1 MSNLRFMRTF
11 VAVARL
17 GSFSEAAEH
26 VGLSQAAVSLQ
37 MRALEQEFGRELFD
51 RCGRLALLNTA
62 GQELLPEIKKLLE
75 MYERIKQPNPPDGQF
90 QGQLT
95 IGAIVSCMNILAQ
108 IVSQLKTEHPGL
120 GIRLVSGKSSEL
132 AQKLEHGDV
141 DAAFVVNMGKRTASV
156 RWSLLQHEP
165 VRLIVAASVEG
176 DDPREI
182 LAHHPFLRFDR
193 TQHTGRQID
202 RVLQKLGVTPDD
214 FLELNAIEQIL
225 SLVRDEVG
233 VTILPLLHT
242 VDWSVGSDLRVLA
255 LPGKLG
261 SLTRDVGLIEPR
273 GSRQQKITRA
283 ILERY
288 KHSLGMK
295 GLIR

>member
-1 MSNLRFMRTF
+1 MRTF

-51 RCGRLALLNTA
+51 RCGRLALLNAA

-75 MYERIKQPNPPDGQF
+75 MYERIKQPHPPEGQL

-95 IGAIVSCMNILAQ
+95 IGAIVSCMSILAR

-141 DAAFVVNMGKRTASV
+141 DAAFVVNMGKRPAGL
-156 RWSLLQHEP
+156 RWSLLQQEP
-165 VRLIVAASVEG
+165 LRLIVAASVKG

-182 LAHHPFLRFDR
+182 LASHPFLRFDR

-202 RVLQKLGVTPDD
+202 RVLHRMGVTPDD

-225 SLVRDEVG
+225 GLVRDEVG

-242 VDWSVGSDLRVLA
+242 LDWSGQGALRIVE
-255 LPGKLG
+255 LPGRLG
-261 SLTRDVGLIEPR
+261 PLVRAVGLIEPR
-273 GSRQQKITRA
+273 NSRQQKITHA

-288 KHSLGMK
+288 KH
-295 GLIR
+295 LISADFS

>member
-1 MSNLRFMRTF
+1 MSSLRFMRTF

-17 GSFSEAAEH
+17 GSFSEAADH

-37 MRALEQEFGRELFD
+37 MRALEQEFDRELFD

-62 GQELLPEIKKLLE
+62 GQELLPEIKKLID
-75 MYERIKQPNPPDGQF
+75 MYDHIRRPSQPDGQF
-90 QGQLT
+90 HGQLT
-95 IGAIVSCMNILAQ
+95 IGAIVSCMSILAR

-120 GIRLVSGKSSEL
+120 GIRLVAGKSSEL

-141 DAAFVVNMGKRTASV
+141 DAAFVVSMGKRPASV
-156 RWSLLQHEP
+156 RWSLLQREP
-165 VRLIVAASVEG
+165 LRLIVGPSVKG
-176 DDPREI
+176 DDPRQI
-182 LAHHPFLRFDR
+182 LANYPFLRFDR

-225 SLVRDEVG
+225 GLVKDGVG
-233 VTILPLLHT
+233 VTVLPLLHT
-242 VDWSVGSDLRVLA
+242 MAWGTRGDLRTLT
-255 LPGKLG
+255 LPDKLG
-261 SLTRDVGLIEPR
+261 LLTRDVGLIESR
-273 GSRQQKITRA
+273 DSRQQKITRA

-288 KHSLGMK
+288 KHLLASAFL
-295 GLIR
+295 